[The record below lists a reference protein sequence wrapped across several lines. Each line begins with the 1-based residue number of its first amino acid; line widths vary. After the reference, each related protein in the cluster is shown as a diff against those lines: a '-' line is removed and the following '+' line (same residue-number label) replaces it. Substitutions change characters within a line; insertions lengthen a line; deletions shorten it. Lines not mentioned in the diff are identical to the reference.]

1 MFIDAGTSQSVA
13 SPDFFFSLAC
23 SVLTT
28 LRIDCSSI
36 DAARLCKRIKLV
48 HENDAR
54 DIRCGFCFVD
64 AFNVG
69 EGDAGGFSI

>member
-1 MFIDAGTSQSVA
+1 
-13 SPDFFFSLAC
+13 
-23 SVLTT
+23 